1 MIKIIIDEIIN
12 ILELENTLCNIENLM
27 KLKMYKSFDTKK
39 EDIIKLGKIVM
50 NANKALYKNSKIS
63 KKLGNILKLMK
74 NKKKNRR

>member
-12 ILELENTLCNIENLM
+12 ILELENTLCNIESLM
-27 KLKMYKSFDTKK
+27 KLKMYKSLDTKK
-39 EDIIKLGKIVM
+39 EDIIKMGKIVM
-50 NANKALYKNSKIS
+50 NANKDLYKNSKIS